1 MNSEMLPNAPNL
13 DPDAVLEEVQARA
26 QALWPRAASAVG
38 LAEDGAVFRRLRSNH
53 FLEHRRCVLE
63 VKTAAGQ
70 RYVLRAVFET
80 ENPRPLIREL
90 ERQRKAA
97 QSLKSVPGVSA
108 PELLWQHPQHPYALM
123 DFAQGDTANRTLAMT
138 DYGFGAR
145 EDVLRRLGHA
155 VAELHRVSDTGI
167 RQFWPKPFLKRVSDR
182 ALAVRQGRLRLPKPN
197 RFLAL
202 CAHLHRAARLAR
214 GTEFRSALAHGDL
227 HLRNIIMSDTEVSFI
242 DFLNHD
248 AIFPQRDIADI
259 WLANCPEHLAS
270 DGAIPGFGLVAQADW
285 AAFEEGYGTRLTDD
299 PVFRFLFAW
308 RLFRFWVSLG
318 RKQPDLSRTSMKA
331 ASAVRGLDS
340 FLADEA
346 D

>member
-1 MNSEMLPNAPNL
+1 MRPNAPSL
-13 DPDAVLEEVQARA
+13 DPDAGLEEVQART
-26 QALWPRAASAVG
+26 QALWPRAAYAAG
-38 LAEDGAVFRRLRSNH
+38 LAEEGAVFRRLRSNRL
-53 FLEHRRCVLE
+53 LEHRRCVLE
-63 VKTAAGQ
+63 VKTATGE
-70 RYVLRAVFET
+70 RYVLRADFET
-80 ENPRPLIREL
+80 ANPRPLIREL

-108 PELLWQHPQHPYALM
+108 PDLLWQDPQHPYAVM
-123 DFAQGDTANRTLAMT
+123 DFAKGDTAYRTLAMT
-138 DYGFGAR
+138 DYGFGVR
-145 EDVLRRLGHA
+145 EEVLRRIGQA
-155 VAELHRVSDTGI
+155 VAELHRVSDTGV
-167 RQFWPKPFLKRVSDR
+167 RPFWPKPFLKMVSDR
-182 ALAVRQGRLRLPKPN
+182 AGAVREGRLRLPKPN

-214 GTEFRSALAHGDL
+214 GVEFCSALAHGDL

-242 DFLNHD
+242 DFFNHD

-270 DGAIPGFGLVAQADW
+270 EDNSPGFGMVAQADW
-285 AAFEEGYGTRLTDD
+285 AAFEAGYGTRLTDD

-318 RKQPDLSRTSMKA
+318 RKLPERQWTSPA
-331 ASAVRGLDS
+331 AVSAVRVLDTL
-340 FLADEA
+340 LADET